1 VWIIQVS
8 FPASTTIFFV
18 SFRWGQEKIAVEKVL
33 LFLNRC
39 KLFSIIGLDKKLKAI
54 VKYVSGNVS
63 DNGIIQNINLLSI
76 GFQTVLSLRKP
87 LLLGKL

>member
-1 VWIIQVS
+1 VDNPS
-8 FPASTTIFFV
+8 FIAFIHDYFFV
-18 SFRWGQEKIAVEKVL
+18 SIRWGQEKIAFEKVL
-33 LFLNRC
+33 VFLNRC

-76 GFQTVLSLRKP
+76 GFQNVISLRKP
-87 LLLGKL
+87 LLFGKL